1 MGAIALYAEEDLRR
15 PPEPGDDGSRNATL
29 DELCSTLFADLARSD
44 QRRTGTEY
52 IQGLLRTDGRKSIR
66 NIAGRLGGQATEQ
79 RLHHFICSST
89 WDWRTVRQALGRY
102 ATSDGPPQ
110 AWVVRPMVIPK
121 AGENSVGV
129 DRRFFPAFGQVLNG
143 QEACGVWAAWDDRS
157 IPINWRLHLSGAW
170 LDADRRERAS
180 IPDSVVAEPLA
191 HCAVESYLG
200 MMRDWDLPVRPVVL
214 DGRATNV
221 IATIR
226 RFVAASVPVLIRFNG
241 TCPLTVA
248 PTAVPGRSGDIPAD
262 RIMAA
267 VRHVGSTV
275 FWRDHTPAATMR
287 ASTVSTMR
295 VRLPSRGTGRQ
306 STRHQELLLM
316 GVRENGQRWPTEFW
330 LTTMVDARPAEL
342 VRLSR
347 LTQRVDLDF
356 DDISDQVG
364 IRDFTGRSFDGWHR
378 HVTLAS
384 AAHAVALATRGTN
397 RWTGAHRIADG
408 DVRDPAEPAPARSVW
423 RQAAAAGGARR
434 VPRPRGSQPWLPEL
448 LRGRRPVDFP

>member
-1 MGAIALYAEEDLRR
+1 MSAIALYAEKVLRK
-15 PPEPGDDGSRNATL
+15 PPEAGDHSSRNAML
-29 DELCSTLFADLARSD
+29 DELCSTLFAALPRSD

-52 IQGLLRTDGRKSIR
+52 IQGLLSTDGRKSIR

-102 ATSDGPPQ
+102 VTSDGPPQ

-170 LDADRRERAS
+170 LDNDRRERAS
-180 IPDSVVAEPLA
+180 IPDSVVAEPLG
-191 HCAVESYLG
+191 HCGVESYLG

-214 DGRATNV
+214 DGRGTNV

-226 RFVAASVPVLIRFNG
+226 RFVAASVPVLIRFSG
-241 TCPLTVA
+241 TCPLSVA

-267 VRHVGSTV
+267 VRNVGSTV
-275 FWRDHTPAATMR
+275 FWRDHTPAATMHT
-287 ASTVSTMR
+287 STVSTMR
-295 VRLPSRGTGRQ
+295 VRIPTRTGGGQ

-330 LTTMVDARPAEL
+330 LTTMVDARLAEL
-342 VRLSR
+342 MRLSR

-356 DDISDQVG
+356 DAISDRVG

-384 AAHAVALATRGTN
+384 AAHAIALTTRGTN
-397 RWTGAHRIADG
+397 PWPGGDRSADD
-408 DVRDPAEPAPARSVW
+408 DVRETAGPAPARSVW

-434 VPRPRGSQPWLPEL
+434 VAGPRMSHPWFPEV
-448 LRGRRPVDFP
+448 LRGLRPVDIQ